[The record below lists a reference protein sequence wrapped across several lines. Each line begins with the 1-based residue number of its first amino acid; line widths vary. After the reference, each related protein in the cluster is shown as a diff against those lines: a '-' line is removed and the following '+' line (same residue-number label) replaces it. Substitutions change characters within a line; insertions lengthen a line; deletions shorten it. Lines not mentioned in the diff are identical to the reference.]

1 MQNPRS
7 LVFALHAHWSVVE
20 WLVQRSR
27 EQPVFEQ
34 DQVVALIGKVDPSKT
49 PEDREG
55 ILRALINADILQL
68 LPRDSLLQLNAH
80 VLEFVRGLTREHELG
95 LSAVLQA
102 RVQGIRETTERL
114 NEALERRD
122 LDLLRQ
128 AAAQLA
134 ELFRQIGLQLDQ
146 DRHAILEI
154 AEKAKAS
161 DSQMPAERRYRQVLQ
176 AYDEYIEPMAAMM
189 DSGPAGTFYRYL
201 EETERALDYSL
212 EVLTAQGA
220 L

>member
-114 NEALERRD
+114 NEAFWSGATLTCFV
-122 LDLLRQ
+122 RQ
-128 AAAQLA
+128 PRSSPNYSARSACSLIRIGMPFWKSPKKPRPTIARCPPSAA
-134 ELFRQIGLQLDQ
+134 IGRYCKPTMNILSQWLQ
-146 DRHAILEI
+146 
-154 AEKAKAS
+154 
-161 DSQMPAERRYRQVLQ
+161 
-176 AYDEYIEPMAAMM
+176 
-189 DSGPAGTFYRYL
+189 
-201 EETERALDYSL
+201 
-212 EVLTAQGA
+212 
-220 L
+220 

>member
-80 VLEFVRGLTREHELG
+80 VLEFVR
-95 LSAVLQA
+95 
-102 RVQGIRETTERL
+102 
-114 NEALERRD
+114 
-122 LDLLRQ
+122 
-128 AAAQLA
+128 
-134 ELFRQIGLQLDQ
+134 
-146 DRHAILEI
+146 
-154 AEKAKAS
+154 
-161 DSQMPAERRYRQVLQ
+161 
-176 AYDEYIEPMAAMM
+176 
-189 DSGPAGTFYRYL
+189 
-201 EETERALDYSL
+201 
-212 EVLTAQGA
+212 
-220 L
+220 